1 MKKGSAG
8 RRRFLQQAAA
18 AAAVSAL
25 PTFGMGMKKETPK
38 KNMFVHHVYFW
49 LRNPE
54 SREDLAKLLEGL
66 EKLRKVKTIRMSH
79 IGRPATTNREVIDRS
94 YSVSWLLL
102 FDNMQDQE
110 SYQSD
115 PIHLKFVEECASLW
129 KKVVVYDS
137 VDA

>member
-1 MKKGSAG
+1 MGISGSGIRKAG
-8 RRRFLQQAAA
+8 KTWR
-18 AAAVSAL
+18 
-25 PTFGMGMKKETPK
+25 
-38 KNMFVHHVYFW
+38 
-49 LRNPE
+49 PE